1 MSKSTIQTQIQRE
14 LLVTHG
20 ISTNDRRAALQVARS
35 LQSQLFFYEVEWVDR
50 PLQDGVEDVYMFW
63 DDQEGASDARME
75 REELPTAV
83 ITLLTRCYASSCDE
97 DNPCYS
103 YTCPRRVGRKFLV
116 LLVIVDTVA
125 LTEEQS
131 PLGHANRE

>member
-1 MSKSTIQTQIQRE
+1 M
-14 LLVTHG
+14 
-20 ISTNDRRAALQVARS
+20 
-35 LQSQLFFYEVEWVDR
+35 DR

-116 LLVIVDTVA
+116 LLVSVDTVA

-131 PLGHANRE
+131 PLGRANRE